1 MRTDGCGSKTAAPE
15 IFRDGVVR
23 VGCGD
28 KTSHGQPHL
37 CSEQSC
43 GEVSVI
49 AARNDDSGTL
59 PAGGFHPLRPTVEV
73 VKRLGNPAQDID
85 RIGRGHPLLPP
96 EIRIRENIF
105 DDPLAVVECSLHF
118 QRENVASQRS
128 HLALLQAADLS
139 VRIQDD
145 HFNPF
150 DAVEAVRYR
159 TARVAGCRGQDD
171 CFPCRPVQ
179 FPQCMSHKTG
189 PDIFECEGRPVE

>member
-1 MRTDGCGSKTAAPE
+1 M
-15 IFRDGVVR
+15 
-23 VGCGD
+23 
-28 KTSHGQPHL
+28 
-37 CSEQSC
+37 
-43 GEVSVI
+43 
-49 AARNDDSGTL
+49 
-59 PAGGFHPLRPTVEV
+59 EV

-96 EIRIRENIF
+96 EIRIRENIL

-145 HFNPF
+145 HFDPF

-179 FPQCMSHKTG
+179 CPQCMSHKTG